1 MKLNEKLMKIRK
13 AQGLSQEEFG
23 DVIHVSRQAVS
34 LWETGEAVPDTEKL
48 KKIVEKFDVSYEFLL
63 NDEIEDEKD
72 VDSVFEKKYQKRHRK
87 TVQKI
92 VVVIVLIYLLICVYK
107 FIAFTRFYLIAK
119 SFSEEKYSQY
129 FSLRTD
135 GQGSDVNVSTNTTRT
150 GNQKLVTS
158 YSFLEGNMM
167 TDEAGN
173 PIVNEIEFT
182 DFEKKICYTLLY
194 DENQN
199 GYIYNDRKDD
209 MISEEEVEG
218 LFHDENIV
226 REQTLSVIPS
236 GFKEI
241 FLASIDPRYYYVSI
255 KNRQYKGVS
264 FAEDLKIKVQLNE
277 DYLVESIDQKFEY
290 GGIIRWNY
298 SYDYVPGHFGDEIK
312 DPMEKGIYTILE
324 EE

>member
-1 MKLNEKLMKIRK
+1 MKLNEKLMEIRK

-23 DVIHVSRQAVS
+23 DAIHVSRQAVS

-129 FSLRTD
+129 VSMRSD
-135 GQGSDVNVSTNTTRT
+135 MQGLDVNISKATVRV

-158 YSFLEGNMM
+158 CLVKEGNIM
-167 TDEAGN
+167 TDEEGSVI
-173 PIVNEIEFT
+173 PYEVEFT
-182 DFEKKICYTLLY
+182 DFEKKICYRLRY
-194 DENQN
+194 DEERK
-199 GYIYNDRKDD
+199 GYVYYDRKND
-209 MISEEEVEG
+209 MISAEELDE
-218 LFHDENIV
+218 LFRDENSI
-226 REQTLSVIPS
+226 REQTLNMIPC
-236 GFKEI
+236 GFEEI

-255 KNRQYKGVS
+255 ENPQYKVIS
-264 FAEDLKIKVQLNE
+264 FENDLKMKVQFNE

-290 GGIIRWNY
+290 GGITHLNF
-298 SYDYVPGHFGDEIK
+298 SYDYVPDHYDDEIK